1 MAGAVRGS
9 VGEEASRDLLRK
21 ESVECL
27 RRLPG
32 QSTNE
37 GVDAASMSIV
47 DMQWSI
53 ERLEFRNNS

>member
-21 ESVECL
+21 ESVERL

-37 GVDAASMSIV
+37 GVDAARMGIV
-47 DMQWSI
+47 DMQRSI
-53 ERLEFRNNS
+53 ERL